1 MDSNRNSK
9 KPSLPSLLLKLHHE
23 NMTGMVTVKGEQR
36 AIEIYMK
43 SGHVVYAEGIDRENQ
58 LLKEIAAKKRL
69 DQTQL
74 DELKKIRAEDPQSIG
89 NALLKRKL
97 ISRQVWD
104 KFLELKVK
112 HNLVA
117 ALQMENADLG
127 FSRSELSILPINCID
142 HTIVQ
147 LLLDTIRDIKTP
159 EYFKKDTQGDDAI
172 FSPSRHADELKSN
185 IPLSPSEKKIF
196 SMLDGQKTVGE
207 IITDTGLEMEN
218 VYRILY
224 LLTCFDLIELV
235 TEESRE
241 RGGVFEY
248 VEIINLYLDLL
259 RIIETSFT
267 KEVGGE
273 FENIFNTIKGE
284 LPPQSKELFHGLSLS
299 ADLQKDVVEEIYGL
313 VGRQGKTTE
322 GRLILLTSFNK
333 LIFLLI
339 MRMKQVLGAGLAEKT
354 LNDMMNILQ
363 DVEKYKQDAPLMKYV
378 RGNLEDYLSQIGS

>member
-1 MDSNRNSK
+1 
-9 KPSLPSLLLKLHHE
+9 
-23 NMTGMVTVKGEQR
+23 MTGVVTVKGEQR

-58 LLKEIAAKKRL
+58 LLKEIAEKKRL

-74 DELKKIRAEDPQSIG
+74 DELKKIRAKEPQSIG

-127 FSRSELSILPINCID
+127 FNRSELSILPINCID

-159 EYFKKDTQGDDAI
+159 EYFRKDIQGDDAI
-172 FSPSRHADELKSN
+172 LSPSRHADESKSN

-196 SMLDGQKTVGE
+196 SMLDGQKTIGD
-207 IITDTGLEMEN
+207 IIIDTGLDMEN
-218 VYRILY
+218 VYRTLY

-241 RGGVFEY
+241 REGVFEY

-259 RIIETSFT
+259 GIIETSFT

-284 LPPQSKELFHGLSLS
+284 LPPQSKELFHGLNLS

-339 MRMKQVLGAGLAEKT
+339 MRMKQVLGTDLAEKT

-363 DVEKYKQDAPLMKYV
+363 DAEKYKQDAPLMKYV

>member
-1 MDSNRNSK
+1 MDSNQNSK
-9 KPSLPSLLLKLHHE
+9 KTSLPSLLLKLHHE
-23 NMTGMVTVKGEQR
+23 NMTGVVTVKGEQR

-74 DELKKIRAEDPQSIG
+74 DELKKIREEEPQSIG

-127 FSRSELSILPINCID
+127 FNRSELSILPINCID

-147 LLLDTIRDIKTP
+147 LLLDTISDIKTP
-159 EYFKKDTQGDDAI
+159 EYFKKDIQGDDAI

-196 SMLDGQKTVGE
+196 SMLDGEKTVGE
-207 IITDTGLEMEN
+207 IITDTGLEN

-241 RGGVFEY
+241 REGVFEY

-284 LPPQSKELFHGLSLS
+284 LPPQSKELFHGLNLS
-299 ADLQKDVVEEIYGL
+299 AELQKDVVEEIYGL
-313 VGRQGKTTE
+313 VVRQGKTTE

-339 MRMKQVLGAGLAEKT
+339 MRMKQVLGTDLAEKT

-363 DVEKYKQDAPLMKYV
+363 DAEKYKQDTAMIKYV
-378 RGNLEDYLSQIGS
+378 RGNLEDYLNQIGS

>member
-1 MDSNRNSK
+1 MDSNQNSK
-9 KPSLPSLLLKLHHE
+9 KTSLPSLLLKLHHE
-23 NMTGMVTVKGEQR
+23 NMTGVVTVKGEQR

-74 DELKKIRAEDPQSIG
+74 DELKKIREEEPQSIG

-127 FSRSELSILPINCID
+127 FNRSELSILPINCID

-147 LLLDTIRDIKTP
+147 LLLDTISDIKTP
-159 EYFKKDTQGDDAI
+159 EYFKKDIQGDDAI

-196 SMLDGQKTVGE
+196 SMLDGEKTVGE
-207 IITDTGLEMEN
+207 IITDTGLEN

-241 RGGVFEY
+241 REGVFEY

-284 LPPQSKELFHGLSLS
+284 LPPQSKELFHGLNLS

-313 VGRQGKTTE
+313 VSQVRRAGVSIPSNISGRCGK
-322 GRLILLTSFNK
+322 R
-333 LIFLLI
+333 
-339 MRMKQVLGAGLAEKT
+339 RRQRVYP
-354 LNDMMNILQ
+354 
-363 DVEKYKQDAPLMKYV
+363 VC
-378 RGNLEDYLSQIGS
+378 DYREMFFERV